1 MKKILTLCFLVSFT
15 ALAYGEKSIV
25 NDAHTANVDG
35 LAAGPYYKETH
46 PQEPQDI
53 REIKVNK
60 PLGQDKGETVRV
72 NINTPEAQMRQEA
85 ARGFDTQSPT
95 KYKSGAK
102 QINSYIY
109 RKNGQETVMDAGI
122 NVPPVS
128 EAVDVTY
135 EDEKYAQ
142 EKKVHLKDYKPE
154 NAKPKDTKTQL
165 EEARERFR
173 RSMEEQRRLR
183 EEKEREEQMRRRER
197 DRLRKIEEEQT
208 ERIRLGEDEQV
219 QMVVQF
225 DEEQEQPAAPQPQ
238 PEQKKRKG
246 AWRTPKSTGPRPAEQ
261 PKEEP
266 TLPHTTYEEVFVGT
280 TDPEFLHNFISQYLS
295 PIAADDFNATIQ
307 AAVYHPEQPPQL
319 SGFFVP
325 ENILRDAIGNYERDI
340 RERKRQEKIR
350 QQKEQE
356 RKQKLHNDSV
366 WNNHAG
372 INKMFD
378 VDIDK
383 NGRNRYECTRSN
395 QLSSDYNCSRC
406 CKLRETDYSSDSWP
420 DGFDAR
426 KHKMLE
432 GQLGGSDV
440 CWCYWEAK
448 TPDVCDPKVKVS
460 SNSACAKCCD
470 ALLDADSTLRPPHVN
485 RASYAEH
492 NSRVQNNECLCNW
505 VTAETKRAIDEEAR
519 RKEEERIRQ
528 MEEWNRQRQ
537 REAEEARLERDRE
550 WARRQQEWD
559 RQREAEEAE
568 RKRRYEE
575 EERQE
580 EAERQRRQAQEEQER
595 QARLERER
603 QERERQEEED
613 RIRRQQREWEERV
626 ENARARMSAEELEE
640 WIRRNIPW

>member
-1 MKKILTLCFLVSFT
+1 MKKILTLCFLISFT

-53 REIKVNK
+53 REIKVNR

-95 KYKSGAK
+95 KVKAGTN
-102 QINSYIY
+102 IDSYLY
-109 RKNGQETVMDAGI
+109 RKNGKETLMNAGLS
-122 NVPPVS
+122 VPPVS
-128 EAVDVTY
+128 EAVDVTD
-135 EDEKYAQ
+135 EDEKYAR
-142 EKKVHLKDYKPE
+142 EKKAHLKDYKPE
-154 NAKPKDTKTQL
+154 NVGPKDTKTQL

-173 RSMEEQRRLR
+173 KSLEERRRLR
-183 EEKEREEQMRRRER
+183 EEEERERQRLRKEREGK
-197 DRLRKIEEEQT
+197 RLKEMEEEEA
-208 ERIRLGEDEQV
+208 ERIRLGEGEQV
-219 QMVVQF
+219 QMMVQIE
-225 DEEQEQPAAPQPQ
+225 EEQEQPAPQPQ

-295 PIAADDFNATIQ
+295 PIAADDFIATIQ
-307 AAVYHPEQPPQL
+307 AAVYHPEEPPQL

-325 ENILRDAIGNYERDI
+325 GNILRDAIGNYERDV
-340 RERKRQEKIR
+340 RERKRQEEIR

-366 WNNHAG
+366 WDNHAG
-372 INKMFD
+372 MNKMFD

-406 CKLRETDYSSDSWP
+406 CKLRETDYASDSWP
-420 DGFDAR
+420 NGFDPR

-432 GQLGGSDV
+432 GQLRGGDA

-448 TPDVCDPKVKVS
+448 QPDVCDPKVKLS
-460 SNSACAKCCD
+460 SNDACAKCCD
-470 ALLDADSTLRPPHVN
+470 ALLDADHTLHPSHIDRS
-485 RASYAEH
+485 SYAEH
-492 NSRVQNNECLCNW
+492 NSHVENNECLCSW
-505 VTAETKRAIDEEAR
+505 VPIETKRAIDEEAR
-519 RKEEERIRQ
+519 RQEEERLRQ
-528 MEEWNRQRQ
+528 QEEWNRQRL

-550 WARRQQEWD
+550 WDRRWKEME
-559 RQREAEEAE
+559 RQRELEEAE

-575 EERQE
+575 EERRE

-595 QARLERER
+595 LERLERER
-603 QERERQEEED
+603 QERLRQEEED
-613 RIRRQQREWEERV
+613 RIRREQREWEERV
-626 ENARARMSAEELEE
+626 ENARGRMTPEELEE